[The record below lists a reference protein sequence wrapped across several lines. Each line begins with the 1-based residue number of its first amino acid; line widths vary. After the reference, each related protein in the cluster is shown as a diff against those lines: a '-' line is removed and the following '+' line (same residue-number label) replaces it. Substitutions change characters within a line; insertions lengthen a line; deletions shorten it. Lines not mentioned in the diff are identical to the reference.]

1 MPYQTSNKIASKE
14 MINRHDKPVAGVVA
28 GAFKQVL

>member
-1 MPYQTSNKIASKE
+1 MSYQTSNKIASKE
-14 MINRHDKPVAGVVA
+14 MINLHDKRVADMVA